1 MENIFNLLDF
11 ETQNVIANC
20 TNNIITECKNNV
32 IDNEI
37 SDFLQ
42 LSS

>member
-11 ETQNVIANC
+11 ETQNVIVNC
-20 TNNIITECKNNV
+20 TNNVITTCTNNV

-37 SDFLQ
+37 SDFLIM
-42 LSS
+42 